1 MGDTGAASLGTAL
14 GVVAMLTNS
23 TLVLFIIVF
32 IYVIESGS
40 VAIQLFSKRFLG
52 RKVFLAAPIH
62 HHFEAKGW
70 PETKVTMRIW
80 IFTAGTAL
88 IGVIVGILGAGKFH

>member
-1 MGDTGAASLGTAL
+1 
-14 GVVAMLTNS
+14 
-23 TLVLFIIVF
+23 LFLIVF

-40 VAIQLFSKRFLG
+40 VALQLGSKKFFH

-70 PETKVTMRIW
+70 PETKVTMRAW
-80 IFTAGTAL
+80 ILTLITAFL
-88 IGVIVGILGAGKFH
+88 GVIIGILGMGRYH

>member
-1 MGDTGAASLGTAL
+1 MGDTGAVSLGATL

-23 TLVLFIIVF
+23 VIILFAIVF
-32 IYVIESGS
+32 IYLIESGS
-40 VAIQLFSKRFLG
+40 VTIQLFSKKFFH

-70 PETKVTMRIW
+70 PETKVTVRFW
-80 IFTAGTAL
+80 IITLVTSL
-88 IGVIVGILGAGKFH
+88 IGVIIGILGGGKFH